1 MKLGVTTKREIGKK
15 LVLDRKMLKAHH
27 VLTLDRD
34 HCVGCGICVNVCPHE
49 ALELHSAAI
58 GAGRLIEKPFVD
70 VNPPKCTFCG
80 ECATLCPVGAIR
92 METDGKEGI
101 PVVEA
106 DVFPTLVREIAIDL
120 EKCNVACD
128 MACQEKC
135 PMDAIDVIV
144 ETTRGGTSE
153 IAEVKVD
160 SKSCIF
166 CGKCE
171 CACPFKAVRVTRP
184 LQGLVQLNHAL
195 CQENCQIC
203 VDICPSKAIAL
214 GERGAPTTAEEFC
227 IYCGACQEVCP
238 TKAISVSR
246 TLVLH
251 SRATSGAWIT
261 AVKKLTSHRSLIHY
275 LHARAQRKLRDAAE
289 KIDRF

>member
-1 MKLGVTTKREIGKK
+1 MKLGVATKREIGKK

-34 HCVGCGICVNVCPHE
+34 HCVGCGICVNVCPQE

-58 GAGRLIEKPFVD
+58 GDGRLIEKPFVD

-128 MACQEKC
+128 LACQEEC

-171 CACPFKAVRVTRP
+171 CACPFEAVRVTRP
-184 LQGLVQLNHAL
+184 LQGLVQLNQAL

-214 GERGAPTTAEEFC
+214 GERGAPTITEEVC

-246 TLVLH
+246 THVLH
-251 SRATSGAWIT
+251 SGATSGAWIT
-261 AVKKLTSHRSLIHY
+261 AVEKLTSYRSLIHY
-275 LHARAQRKLRDAAE
+275 LHARAQRRLRDAAE